1 MPQDYAVSDMSR
13 IAYVENE
20 IARQRNV
27 QPTFSDT
34 STTTTT
40 ATLRDENG
48 RTLSETGA
56 LKNGHTVQRQPASL
70 GKLHEIDLGAEA
82 RRRNIERTQAA
93 VEGRPSEPS
102 EQKEEPVKMRLCR
115 DGKFRPRRRKKRRNS
130 EDMKRDQ
137 IVEDMFRE
145 SRLDLYDS
153 PEAAVAAAAAT
164 TTTTGAINAAPH
176 SSAHPGGDQ
185 EAAADDEIAE
195 QFRRE
200 FLDAVATR
208 HSQQKKQKK
217 KGEVEKSDDKIGGL
231 SWGVR
236 EVRGR
241 PCMPGRLRRSR
252 RRGFLGGSKVILS
265 RVYRT

>member
-1 MPQDYAVSDMSR
+1 MPQDYAASDMSR

-48 RTLSETGA
+48 QTLSEAGA

-93 VEGRPSEPS
+93 VEGRPSEPD

-130 EDMKRDQ
+130 EDIKRDQ

-153 PEAAVAAAAAT
+153 PEAAVAAAAAAAA
-164 TTTTGAINAAPH
+164 TTTGAINAGPQT
-176 SSAHPGGDQ
+176 SAHLRGAQ

-217 KGEVEKSDDKIGGL
+217 KGEVEKSDDKIGG
-231 SWGVR
+231 
-236 EVRGR
+236 
-241 PCMPGRLRRSR
+241 PK
-252 RRGFLGGSKVILS
+252 LGGSRSQRAAMHARQVAEKQAE
-265 RVYRT
+265 RVSGRK